1 MTAAASGVAG
11 ATPLALQPV
20 VLAST
25 SAIRA
30 RILAGAGVA
39 FEAVAP
45 RVDESGIKESMRAE
59 GANAAEIA
67 DVLAEM
73 KAHAVS
79 RRHPGRLVIG
89 ADQVL
94 ALGDVQIDKPET
106 REEAAAQLRLLRG
119 RAHELV
125 TVVCIVRDGERLW
138 HHLGRTRLW
147 VRDFSDAWLERY
159 LDAIGA
165 AALWGPG
172 AYQIEGLGAQLFAGV
187 DGDTFT
193 VQGLPLLP
201 LLDYLRTQGALVP

>member
-1 MTAAASGVAG
+1 MTAADPVAAR

-25 SAIRA
+25 SAIRS
-30 RILAGAGVA
+30 RILAAAGVA

-45 RVDESGIKESMRAE
+45 RVDESEIKESMRAE
-59 GANAAEIA
+59 GAAAAEIA

-79 RRHPGRLVIG
+79 RGHPGRLVIG

-94 ALGDVQIDKPET
+94 ALGEVQLDKPES
-106 REEAAAQLRLLRG
+106 RDEAAAQLRLLRG
-119 RAHELV
+119 RAHELI
-125 TVVCIVRDGERLW
+125 TVVCAVRDGERLW
-138 HHLGRTRLW
+138 HHLGRARLW
-147 VRDFSDAWLERY
+147 VRDFSDGWLDSY
-159 LDAIGA
+159 LDAIGP

-172 AYQIEGLGAQLFAGV
+172 AYQIEGPGAQLFARV

-201 LLDYLRTQGALVP
+201 LLDYLRTQGALAT